1 MNETPHVVNQP
12 RKTKQ
17 AIRHGRE
24 RENFGFKNLCLFLLM
39 LKKIKDD
46 ENFAKFLELH
56 RDHYLQIPLTEAI

>member
-24 RENFGFKNLCLFLLM
+24 RELWVQKPMPLPIDAQKN
-39 LKKIKDD
+39 
-46 ENFAKFLELH
+46 
-56 RDHYLQIPLTEAI
+56 